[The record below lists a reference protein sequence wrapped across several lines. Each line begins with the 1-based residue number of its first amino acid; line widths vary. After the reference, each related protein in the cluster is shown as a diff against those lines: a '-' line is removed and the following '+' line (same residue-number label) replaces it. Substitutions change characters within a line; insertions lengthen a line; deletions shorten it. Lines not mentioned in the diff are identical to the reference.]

1 MRYFVWL
8 FNLREIKM
16 RKLVLLIFIPLLF
29 QGCNDGDIIVT
40 NFDFEDAQLQ
50 QCGDTSNVVFFK
62 INPQVNESISLN
74 IPTNQELFLETGTQS
89 FNLSST
95 GSIVNYRGF
104 DDSVTANY
112 FCNLIPP
119 TTPGVVSEYIGTS
132 FVNFIHCS

>member
-8 FNLREIKM
+8 FNLRKIKM

-62 INPQVNESISLN
+62 INPQVNESISLL
-74 IPTNQELFLETGTQS
+74 IPTSQELFIETGTQT
-89 FNLSST
+89 FN
-95 GSIVNYRGF
+95 I
-104 DDSVTANY
+104 
-112 FCNLIPP
+112 
-119 TTPGVVSEYIGTS
+119 
-132 FVNFIHCS
+132 